1 MLRSLLG
8 LVVLS
13 GAGCL
18 LDLGQL
24 AEDLEDARVDFEMLA
39 ERYDVAGARFEVR
52 TPPPT
57 ERNLF
62 DVTSTDR
69 EVLVLGGVDADG
81 RYLDVVE
88 GYDPESDTWSER
100 AAWPQPGLAH
110 LLHVGDEICALA
122 GYEDAREPLR
132 TSMECYVPG
141 DDRWRDAARVP
152 AEYSSMYPAV
162 LDGKLYVLG
171 GTAVQGG
178 NVVAPIDA
186 ARVYDPATDAWSDL
200 APLPTARGL
209 MGVVP
214 VQGKLYLV
222 GGYGSGTFD
231 ADQESPEER
240 EMLVYDPAAD
250 AWSTAPQMPTSRIL
264 FGVDEVGDRLVTF
277 FGVDAATAPLVD
289 IFDPATGAWSSSP
302 NPEEDLDGG
311 VYSYV
316 ALNDQM
322 YFLVLADSLG
332 VGGTAAS
339 GKLWAHDVA
348 TGEWSV
354 PATRDSDRAD
364 GLMLG
369 TPLEGDL
376 WFVGALTAI
385 SLQER
390 PQRRPGP
397 VQLAGLQ

>member
-1 MLRSLLG
+1 MHRSGLALLLLASG
-8 LVVLS
+8 GCVLDF
-13 GAGCL
+13 GE
-18 LDLGQL
+18 L
-24 AEDLEDARVDFEMLA
+24 AEELEDISVDFEMLN
-39 ERYDVAGARFEVR
+39 ERYDVAGARFEAK

-62 DVTSTDR
+62 DVVGTDR

-88 GYDPESDTWSER
+88 AYDPSADAWSER
-100 AAWPQPGLAH
+100 AAWPDPGLAW
-110 LLHVGDEICALA
+110 LLPVGDEICAMA
-122 GYEDAREPLR
+122 GYEDASEPLR
-132 TSMECYVPG
+132 TAVHCYVIG
-141 DDRWRDAARVP
+141 EDRWREAARVP
-152 AEYSSMYPAV
+152 AEYSTMYPV
-162 LDGKLYVLG
+162 VMDGKIWVLG
-171 GTAVQGG
+171 GTVVDGD
-178 NVVAPIDA
+178 NVVGPVDT
-186 ARVYDPATDAWSDL
+186 ARVYDPATDAWTDL

-214 VQGKLYLV
+214 VQGELYLV
-222 GGYGSGTFD
+222 GGYSPGNFD
-231 ADQESPEER
+231 AEEDTPEER

-277 FGVDAATAPLVD
+277 FGVDSATAPLVD
-289 IFDPATGAWSSSP
+289 VYDPATGEWTSSP

-316 ALNDQM
+316 EHDGLM

-332 VGGTAAS
+332 LGGTAAS
-339 GKLWAHDVA
+339 GKLWVHDVE

-354 PATRDSDRAD
+354 PASRDPDRSD
-364 GLMLG
+364 GLFLG
-369 TPLEGDL
+369 APVGDDL
-376 WFVGALTAI
+376 WWVGALTGI

-390 PQRRPGP
+390 PVRRPRP
-397 VQLAGLQ
+397 VQLAEVR